1 MPEDIT
7 AAGAAAEHAVAKLT
21 TQAGGVSIGRAV
33 GTLAGLATVMVLSR
47 LLSPA
52 DYGSYRQVWLV
63 FFTLAPILE
72 LGVPPSVS
80 FFGPQLAREERK
92 TYLAQNGLALV
103 VTGALLM
110 LALLSFAGPIAR
122 LFRNPELAIPLRAFA
137 LFPAFTL
144 SYDLV
149 ENALVSLGRAGT
161 SGVVTAV
168 NAILQSG
175 ITLAAFLSGAPLP
188 QVFLY
193 LALFALLRWVICV
206 AVLLR
211 VHRDQPIRWDAR
223 VLRGQLA
230 FALPMGAATMVGLLT
245 RQADKIIISSY
256 YAPDQFAVYS
266 NGSYDIPLI
275 NIVTMS
281 VTAVLVPAIV
291 RARRG
296 EGGADEV
303 RRLWHGAARRVATLF
318 FPAFCLLFVAA
329 RPFIVFLFSPEY
341 AASAA
346 PFRVFLF
353 LLPLRIVFHA
363 GLLRALGRTG
373 PIFYASAGALV
384 IGLAISLGLVHV
396 RALGLLGPALG
407 SVAAAYWATGYSIR
421 MASRA
426 LGWSWRD
433 YFPWRTLAGI
443 MAVSLAAA
451 LPTLGVGWL
460 VRHAAPFAQLAAM
473 GAAYAAAY
481 LALGEATGAARTH
494 EWREAIADLIR
505 QR

>member
-1 MPEDIT
+1 M
-7 AAGAAAEHAVAKLT
+7 AKLT

-47 LLSPA
+47 LLAPA
-52 DYGSYRQVWLV
+52 DYGTYRQVWLV

-92 TYLAQNGLALV
+92 THLTQNGLALV
-103 VTGALLM
+103 VTGALLA

-122 LFRNPELAIPLRAFA
+122 LFRNPELADVLRAFA

-161 SGVVTAV
+161 SGVVTAANGIV
-168 NAILQSG
+168 QSG
-175 ITLAAFLSGAPLP
+175 ITLAAFASGAPLP

-193 LALFALLRWVICV
+193 LSLFALLRWGVCV
-206 AVLLR
+206 AVLLH
-211 VHRDQPIRWDAR
+211 VYRDQPIHWNTR

-230 FALPMGAATMVGLLT
+230 FALPMGAATMLGLLT
-245 RQADKIIISSY
+245 RQADKIIVSSHFS
-256 YAPDQFAVYS
+256 PDHFAVYS

-275 NIVTMS
+275 SIVTMS

-291 RARRG
+291 RARA

-329 RPFIVFLFSPEY
+329 RPFIVFLFSSEY
-341 AASAA
+341 AASAG

-373 PIFYASAGALV
+373 PIFYASAGAFV
-384 IGLAISLGLVHV
+384 IGLGLALGLVHV

-426 LGWSWRD
+426 MGWSWKD

-443 MAVSLAAA
+443 MVVSLAAA

-473 GAAYAAAY
+473 GAIYAATY

-494 EWREAIADLIR
+494 EWRQAIGDLIR

>member
-1 MPEDIT
+1 M
-7 AAGAAAEHAVAKLT
+7 AKLT

-92 TYLAQNGLALV
+92 TYLAQNGLALA
-103 VTGALLM
+103 VTGVLLM

-122 LFRNPELAIPLRAFA
+122 LFRNPALADLLRAFA

-161 SGVVTAV
+161 SGVVTAI
-168 NAILQSG
+168 NAILQCG
-175 ITLAAFLSGAPLP
+175 ITLAAFASGAPLP

-193 LALFALLRWVICV
+193 LSLFAALRWVVCA

-211 VHRDQPIRWDAR
+211 VYRDQPIRWDVR
-223 VLRGQLA
+223 QLRGQLA
-230 FALPMGAATMVGLLT
+230 FALPMGAATVVGLLS
-245 RQADKIIISSY
+245 RQVDKIIISSRFS
-256 YAPDQFAVYS
+256 PDHFAVYS
-266 NGSYDIPLI
+266 NGAYDIPLI
-275 NIVTMS
+275 NVVTMS

-291 RARRG
+291 RARAD
-296 EGGADEV
+296 GGADEV

-318 FPAFCLLFVAA
+318 FPAFCLLFIAA
-329 RPFIVFLFSPEY
+329 RPFVVFLFSPEY
-341 AASAA
+341 AGSAG

-363 GLLRALGRTG
+363 GLLRAIGRPG
-373 PIFYASAGALV
+373 PIFYASAGAFV
-384 IGLAISLGLVHV
+384 IGVALALGLVQV
-396 RALGLLGPALG
+396 RGLGLLGPALG
-407 SVAAAYWATGYSIR
+407 SVAAAYWATFYSIR
-421 MASRA
+421 TASRA
-426 LGWSWRD
+426 MGWSWKD

-473 GAAYAAAY
+473 GATYAAAY

-494 EWREAIADLIR
+494 EWRQAISDLVR